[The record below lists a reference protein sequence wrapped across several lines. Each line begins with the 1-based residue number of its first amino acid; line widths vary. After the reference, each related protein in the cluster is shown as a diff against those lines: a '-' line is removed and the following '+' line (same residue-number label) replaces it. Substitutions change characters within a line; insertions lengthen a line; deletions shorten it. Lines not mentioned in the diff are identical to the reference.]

1 MTSISAQMMSSISEY
16 RNANGKDWHVKI
28 GTKDYNHTPKS
39 LKILTAEAGY
49 FFTFAFSIVETV
61 AKLALLLLSTPAAPI
76 TAEPMKKAWEDV
88 KSSGFSIGWSFV
100 DIFINPIFLDIAA
113 SEDQARN
120 ILSTENL
127 LRVPS
132 PQVN

>member
-16 RNANGKDWHVKI
+16 RNANGKDWHKKI
-28 GTKDYNHTPKS
+28 GTKDHNNTPKS
-39 LKILTAEAGY
+39 WKILTAEAGY
-49 FFTFAFSIVETV
+49 IFTFAFSITETV
-61 AKLALLLLSTPAAPI
+61 AKSALLLLSTLAALI
-76 TAEPMKKAWEDV
+76 TTEPMKKAWEDV

-100 DIFINPIFLDIAA
+100 DICITPFCLDIAT

-120 ILSTENL
+120 IFSKGNL